1 MGKFSIK
8 QAKNG
13 PMFNLKARN
22 GQIVGTSEVYS
33 SMKACLAGIESVR
46 KAVAKAKIED
56 QTLPEPEK
64 VTNPKFE
71 IYKDK
76 RGEFRFRL
84 RSSNGENILSGEGY
98 KSKASCKNGINSIC
112 KNAPDAVVVEE
123 EDA

>member
-1 MGKFSIK
+1 MGKFAIK

-33 SMKACLAGIESVR
+33 SMSACKAGIESVR

-56 QTLPEPEK
+56 QTLAVPEK
-64 VTNPKFE
+64 LTNPKFE

-84 RSSNGENILSGEGY
+84 RASNGENILAGEGY
-98 KSKASCKNGINSIC
+98 KSKYSCKNGIASIC
-112 KNAPDAVVVEE
+112 KNAPDAEVVEE
-123 EDA
+123 D